1 MGIYRLY
8 TGDDGQSH
16 IEAQHLSSRLA
27 LTTPQ
32 ATQPIFFR
40 ERPGGLFS
48 NWHNAPRRQYLIILS
63 GKVAIGLGDG
73 SKHRFGAGT
82 ALLAEDTT
90 GQGHT
95 TLIVDGE
102 PVMQAVIPLAE
113 TRSPN

>member
-16 IEAQHLSSRLA
+16 LEPQHPSSHPD

-32 ATQPIFFR
+32 SSQPMFFR
-40 ERPGGLFS
+40 ERPRGLFS
-48 NWHNAPRRQYLIILS
+48 DWHNAPRRQYLIILS
-63 GKVAIGLGDG
+63 GEVEIGLGDG
-73 SKHRFGAGT
+73 SQHRLGAGT

-102 PVMQAVIPLAE
+102 PVIQAVIPLAE
-113 TRSPN
+113 TE

>member
-16 IEAQHLSSRLA
+16 IEEQHPSSHPD

-40 ERPGGLFS
+40 ERPRGLFS
-48 NWHNAPRRQYLIILS
+48 DWHNAPRRQYLIILS
-63 GKVAIGLGDG
+63 GEVEIGLGDG
-73 SKHRFGAGT
+73 SQHRFGAGT

-95 TLIVDGE
+95 TQIVDGG
-102 PVMQAVIPLAE
+102 PVIQAVIPLADE
-113 TRSPN
+113 A

>member
-8 TGDDGQSH
+8 SGADGQSH
-16 IEAQHLSSRLA
+16 IEAQHPNSHPA

-32 ATQPIFFR
+32 PTQPIVFR
-40 ERPGGLFS
+40 ERPRGLFS
-48 NWHNAPRRQYLIILS
+48 DWHNAPRRQYLLILS
-63 GKVAIGLGDG
+63 GEVEIGLGDG
-73 SKHRFGAGT
+73 STHRFGAGT

-102 PVMQAVIPLAE
+102 PVMQAVIPLAA
-113 TRSPN
+113 TV

>member
-8 TGDDGQSH
+8 TGDDGHSH
-16 IEAQHLSSRLA
+16 IEEQHPSSHPD

-40 ERPGGLFS
+40 ERPRGLYS
-48 NWHNAPRRQYLIILS
+48 DWHNAPRRQFLIILS
-63 GKVAIGLGDG
+63 GEVEIGLSDG

-82 ALLAEDTT
+82 ALLAEDTD

-102 PVMQAVIPLAE
+102 QVIQAVIPLTE
-113 TRSPN
+113 TE

>member
-16 IEAQHLSSRLA
+16 IEAQHPWSHPA

-32 ATQPIFFR
+32 VTQPMFFR
-40 ERPGGLFS
+40 ERPRGLFS
-48 NWHNAPRRQYLIILS
+48 DWHCAPRRQYLIILS
-63 GKVAIGLGDG
+63 GEVEIGLGNG
-73 SKHRFGAGT
+73 SKHRFGSGT

-95 TLIVDGE
+95 TLIVDGD
-102 PVMQAVIPLAE
+102 PVIQAVIPLAE
-113 TRSPN
+113 TE